1 MGAVLLLWFIY
12 FSVRLALI
20 IPLVVNQ
27 NKSPFAAV
35 KESFRLTKGRFWKTF
50 VVVFGAAGPYV
61 FAFFVLGVVCG
72 LVFPEH
78 TEMALA
84 IAILIVQL
92 VLAPIIPATITA
104 YLEALQ
110 PAIMGS

>member
-1 MGAVLLLWFIY
+1 MENFCGCLWG
-12 FSVRLALI
+12 SRTLPAC
-20 IPLVVNQ
+20 
-27 NKSPFAAV
+27 
-35 KESFRLTKGRFWKTF
+35 
-50 VVVFGAAGPYV
+50 
-61 FAFFVLGVVCG
+61 FFVLGVVCG
-72 LVFPEH
+72 LVFSEH